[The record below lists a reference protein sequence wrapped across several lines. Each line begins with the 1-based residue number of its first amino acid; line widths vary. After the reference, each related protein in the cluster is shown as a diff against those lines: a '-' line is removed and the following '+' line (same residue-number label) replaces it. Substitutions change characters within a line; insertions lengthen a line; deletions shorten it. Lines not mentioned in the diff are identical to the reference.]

1 MLRAVSSFLF
11 STDRESVKLEKPDRK
26 GKKDDGSEAMATG
39 GGFYGAPGGAGGA
52 AGGGGAGAAGA
63 AGF

>member
-1 MLRAVSSFLF
+1 MFL
-11 STDRESVKLEKPDRK
+11 TDRESVKLEKPDRK

-39 GGFYGAPGGAGGA
+39 GGFYGAPGAGGA